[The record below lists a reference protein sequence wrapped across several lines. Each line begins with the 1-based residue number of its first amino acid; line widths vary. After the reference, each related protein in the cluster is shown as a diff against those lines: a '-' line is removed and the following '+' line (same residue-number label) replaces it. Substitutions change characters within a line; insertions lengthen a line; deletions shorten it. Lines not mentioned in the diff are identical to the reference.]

1 MASGKKNYFRHSF
14 FARND
19 IKLKMLRDEIGVG
32 AYFYFFTLL
41 EQCGEA
47 SSDELKSNYEFHD
60 STIRSLWNESLPKSM
75 KICEKL
81 MEVGLCS
88 YKKYEKSF
96 YFELPNLSKYLGHYQ
111 SKFPSNILENSPKE
125 RKGKERKVK
134 EKKEN
139 NSEDKSSTTD
149 VIDFNLKAERIAE
162 VWNDMASQFDL
173 PQVKLPLSKD
183 RLKRIMEPLKE
194 FKEASEWT
202 DIIFTVPDNDFNLG
216 INDRKWKANFDWLF
230 HTTKF
235 NYRKLW
241 EARIVENN

>member
-47 SSDELKSNYEFHD
+47 SSDELKANYEFHD

-111 SKFPSNILENSPKE
+111 SKFPPNILEHSSKE

-134 EKKEN
+134 EKKEK
-139 NSEDKSSTTD
+139 NSEDKSS
-149 VIDFNLKAERIAE
+149 VP
-162 VWNDMASQFDL
+162 VFDL
-173 PQVKLPLSKD
+173 NEIYNAYPRKEGRKKGMARLEQVVKD
-183 RLKRIMEPLKE
+183 SEIYEKVLQATRNYASTVLNTEKQFIKQFSTFTNCWEDYLEIVVEKEQSLEELKNE
-194 FKEASEWT
+194 
-202 DIIFTVPDNDFNLG
+202 
-216 INDRKWKANFDWLF
+216 LF
-230 HTTKF
+230 
-235 NYRKLW
+235 
-241 EARIVENN
+241 ENWSA